1 VVDCIKGSF
10 DVELQETRYYAVAPC
25 YVYSVDNQL
34 DSEVCR
40 ALRTVAH
47 LGFWEES
54 LGLHYGGDSLAYHCL
69 EDLAYSIKE

>member
-1 VVDCIKGSF
+1 VVDCVKGSF
-10 DVELQETRYYAVAPC
+10 DVELQETRYYTVALC
-25 YVYSVDNQL
+25 YIYSVNDQL

-40 ALRTVAH
+40 ALRTVAY

-54 LGLHYGGDSLAYHCL
+54 LGLYCSSNSLAYHCL

>member
-1 VVDCIKGSF
+1 
-10 DVELQETRYYAVAPC
+10 VALC
-25 YVYSVDNQL
+25 YVRSVDDQL
-34 DSEVCR
+34 DGEVYR

-54 LGLHYGGDSLAYHCL
+54 LGLHCGSDSLAYHYL

>member
-1 VVDCIKGSF
+1 MVDCVKGSF
-10 DVELQETRYYAVAPC
+10 DVELQETRYCAVALY
-25 YVYSVDNQL
+25 YVRSVDDQL

-40 ALRTVAH
+40 ALRTVTY

-54 LGLHYGGDSLAYHCL
+54 LGLCYGGDSLAYYCL